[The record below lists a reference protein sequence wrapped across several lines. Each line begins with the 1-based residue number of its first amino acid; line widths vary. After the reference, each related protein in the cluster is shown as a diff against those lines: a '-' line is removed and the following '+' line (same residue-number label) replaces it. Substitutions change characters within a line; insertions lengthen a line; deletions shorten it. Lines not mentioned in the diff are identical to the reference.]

1 MQSLK
6 RCLSVIILNY
16 FTGFSHCTERSWL
29 TYLLQRINFYFHISN
44 RFGGRSDGGRSFG
57 DRDRGGRGGMS
68 DRGRPSSLKG
78 TQPGQGLKKPR
89 WDIHKLPKFEKN
101 FYREHPAVTRRNH
114 VRFFILRLF

>member
-1 MQSLK
+1 MLK
-6 RCLSVIILNY
+6 ISAFFFFVFEYLNY
-16 FTGFSHCTERSWL
+16 LVDSISFLFS
-29 TYLLQRINFYFHISN
+29 

-101 FYREHPAVTRRNH
+101 FYREHPAVTRRTPVCLH
-114 VRFFILRLF
+114 D